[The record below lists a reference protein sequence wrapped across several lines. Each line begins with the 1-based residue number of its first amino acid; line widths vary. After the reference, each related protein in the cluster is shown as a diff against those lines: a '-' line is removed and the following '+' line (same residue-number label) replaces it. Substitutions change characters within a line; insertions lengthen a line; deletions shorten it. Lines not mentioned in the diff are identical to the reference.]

1 MRPRFLGLNF
11 LLCCDIIQP
20 LREFWLQ
27 AETRGSRRLSW
38 MISLVVERFLH
49 TEEVVGSIP
58 ISSNLLFLDARKEK
72 QRKRD

>member
-1 MRPRFLGLNF
+1 M
-11 LLCCDIIQP
+11 
-20 LREFWLQ
+20 

-58 ISSNLLFLDARKEK
+58 ISSNLLFLYAREEI
-72 QRKRD
+72 